1 MKKSLLIFDFDGTI
15 ADTLSIAVHIVN
27 DLAEE
32 FNLPE
37 VSKDQFIELKSKRI
51 KELLKISGIS
61 WLQLPKFI
69 KRARTRFKKHLDLVK
84 PIQGMPEA
92 IKTLHKEGYK
102 MGILTSNTQEG
113 VEEFLSKNELN
124 YFDFIQSSDSLF
136 GKARYLNTILKKSKL
151 QAKDVVMIGDE
162 IRDVEAAQQVGID
175 SVAVSW
181 GFNSEELLET
191 QKPNHLLG
199 TPKQLLELLCK

>member
-92 IKTLHKEGYK
+92 IKVLHKEGYK

-113 VEEFLSKNELN
+113 VEAFLSKNELN

-136 GKARYLNTILKKSKL
+136 GL
-151 QAKDVVMIGDE
+151 Q
-162 IRDVEAAQQVGID
+162 
-175 SVAVSW
+175 
-181 GFNSEELLET
+181 
-191 QKPNHLLG
+191 LG
-199 TPKQLLELLCK
+199 LFQYSI